1 MTRTTRAV
9 VAEAIFT
16 LAFLLLG
23 LFVIY
28 DAVTL
33 PEPGVYSAVSPKIFA
48 LIIGV
53 FTTTVALFLLIEVF
67 RGRLGL
73 AEGTERG
80 DTFLPPDIKTMS
92 IVLGAILLHVVLLER
107 AGYILAA
114 TLTFFMVAFAFGSR
128 KFFKDLFISFLFAV
142 IVYVVFSK
150 GLRIFLPD
158 GFIEDLLNL
167 SRKVEG

>member
-9 VAEAIFT
+9 VAEAIFA

-33 PEPGVYSAVSPKIFA
+33 PEPGVYSAVSPKTFA

-53 FTTTVALFLLIEVF
+53 FTTTVALSLLIEVF

-128 KFFKDLFISFLFAV
+128 KFLKDLFISFLFAV
-142 IVYVVFSK
+142 TVYIVFSK

>member
-9 VAEAIFT
+9 VAEGIFA

-23 LFVIY
+23 LFVIF
-28 DAVTL
+28 DALTL
-33 PEPGVYSAVSPKIFA
+33 PEPGVYSAVSPKTFA
-48 LIIGV
+48 LIIGI
-53 FTTTVALFLLIEVF
+53 FTTTVAALLLLEVI
-67 RGRLGL
+67 RGRLGV
-73 AEGTERG
+73 AEGTEKG
-80 DTFLPPDIKTMS
+80 DAFLPPDIRTMTL
-92 IVLGAILLHVVLLER
+92 ILVAILLHVLLLER

-114 TLTFFMVAFAFGSR
+114 SLTFFLVAFAFGSR
-128 KFFKDLFISFLFAV
+128 KYLKDLLISFLFAV
-142 IVYVVFSK
+142 IVYIVFSK

>member
-1 MTRTTRAV
+1 MRTTRAV
-9 VAEAIFT
+9 VAEAVFA

-28 DAVTL
+28 DALTL
-33 PEPGVYSAVSPKIFA
+33 PEPGVYSAVSPKTFA

-53 FTTTVALFLLIEVF
+53 FATIVAALLLLEVF
-67 RGRLGL
+67 RGRLGI

-80 DTFLPPDIKTMS
+80 DAFLPPDIRTIS
-92 IVLGAILLHVVLLER
+92 LVLFAILLHVILLER

-114 TLTFFMVAFAFGSR
+114 TLSFFIVAFAFGSR
-128 KFFKDLFISFLFAV
+128 KYLKDLAVSFLFAV
-142 IVYVVFSK
+142 IVYIVFSK

-167 SRKVEG
+167 SRKVES

>member
-1 MTRTTRAV
+1 MIRTTRAV
-9 VAEAIFT
+9 VAEAIFA

-28 DAVTL
+28 DALTL
-33 PEPGVYSAVSPKIFA
+33 PEPGVYSAVSPKTFA

-53 FTTTVALFLLIEVF
+53 FTTAVAVFLLVEVF
-67 RGRLGL
+67 RGRFGL

-80 DTFLPPDIKTMS
+80 DAFLPPDIRTMS
-92 IVLGAILLHVVLLER
+92 LVLLAILLHVILLER

-114 TLTFFMVAFAFGSR
+114 SLTFFMVAFAFGSR
-128 KFFKDLFISFLFAV
+128 KYLKDIIIAFLFAV
-142 IVYVVFSK
+142 IVYIVFSK

-167 SRKVEG
+167 SRKVES

>member
-1 MTRTTRAV
+1 MIRTTRAV
-9 VAEAIFT
+9 IAEVIFA

-28 DAVTL
+28 DALTL
-33 PEPGVYSAVSPKIFA
+33 PEPGVYSAVSPKTFA

-53 FTTTVALFLLIEVF
+53 FTTTVAAFLLLEVL
-67 RGRLGL
+67 RGRLGI

-80 DTFLPPDIKTMS
+80 DAFLPPDIRTMS
-92 IVLGAILLHVVLLER
+92 IVLLAILLHVILLER
-107 AGYILAA
+107 AGYIFSA

-128 KFFKDLFISFLFAV
+128 KFIKDFVISFLFAV
-142 IVYVVFSK
+142 IVYIVFSK
-150 GLRIFLPD
+150 GLTIFLPD
-158 GFIEDLLNL
+158 GFIENLLNL

>member
-1 MTRTTRAV
+1 MMRTTRAV
-9 VAEAIFT
+9 KAEAVFA

-28 DAVTL
+28 DALTL
-33 PEPGVYSAVSPKIFA
+33 PEPGVYSAVSPKTFA
-48 LIIGV
+48 LIIGI
-53 FTTTVALFLLIEVF
+53 FTTTVAALLLLEVF
-67 RGRLGL
+67 RGRLGV

-80 DTFLPPDIKTMS
+80 DVFLPPDIKTMS
-92 IVLGAILLHVVLLER
+92 IVLLAILLHVILLER
-107 AGYILAA
+107 AGYIFAA

-128 KFFKDLFISFLFAV
+128 KFLKDLVISFLFAA

-158 GFIEDLLNL
+158 GFIENLLNL

>member
-9 VAEAIFT
+9 VAEGIFA

-23 LFVIY
+23 LFVIF
-28 DAVTL
+28 DALTL
-33 PEPGVYSAVSPKIFA
+33 PEPGVYSAVSPKTFA
-48 LIIGV
+48 LIIGI
-53 FTTTVALFLLIEVF
+53 FTTTVAALLLLEVI
-67 RGRLGL
+67 RGRLGV
-73 AEGTERG
+73 AEGTEKG
-80 DTFLPPDIKTMS
+80 DAFLPPDIRTMTL
-92 IVLGAILLHVVLLER
+92 VLVAILLHVLLLER

-114 TLTFFMVAFAFGSR
+114 SLTFFLVAFAFGSR
-128 KFFKDLFISFLFAV
+128 KYLKDLLISFLFAV
-142 IVYVVFSK
+142 IVYIVFSK

>member
-1 MTRTTRAV
+1 MMRTTRAV
-9 VAEAIFT
+9 KAEAVFA

-28 DAVTL
+28 DALTL
-33 PEPGVYSAVSPKIFA
+33 PEPGVYSAVSPKTFA
-48 LIIGV
+48 LIIGI
-53 FTTTVALFLLIEVF
+53 FTTTVAAFLLLEVF
-67 RGRLGL
+67 RGRLGV

-80 DTFLPPDIKTMS
+80 DAFLPPDIKTMS
-92 IVLGAILLHVVLLER
+92 IVLLAILLHVILLER
-107 AGYILAA
+107 AGYIFAA
-114 TLTFFMVAFAFGSR
+114 TLTFFMVAFGSR
-128 KFFKDLFISFLFAV
+128 KFLKDLVISFLFAV

-158 GFIEDLLNL
+158 GFIENLLNL

>member
-1 MTRTTRAV
+1 MRTTRAV
-9 VAEAIFT
+9 VAEAVFA

-28 DAVTL
+28 DSLTL
-33 PEPGVYSAVSPKIFA
+33 PEPGVYSAVSPKTFA

-53 FTTTVALFLLIEVF
+53 FTTTVAAFLLHEVF
-67 RGRLGL
+67 RGRFGI
-73 AEGTERG
+73 AEGTEPG
-80 DTFLPPDIKTMS
+80 DAFLPPDIRTMS
-92 IVLGAILLHVVLLER
+92 LVLLAILLHVILLER
-107 AGYILAA
+107 SGYILAA
-114 TLTFFMVAFAFGSR
+114 TLTFFMVTFAFGSR
-128 KFFKDLFISFLFAV
+128 KFLKDFVISFLFAV

-167 SRKVEG
+167 SRKVES